1 MAAIFPPCL
10 PPLRLSSRPR
20 KSKLAKSRKPS
31 TSDRYVIGVDLGTTN
46 CALASRDASLD
57 DTQARI
63 DIKGVTQVVN
73 PGEVAERP
81 AAPVVS
87 LPSWRP
93 GFSSGQHRAAVGSAA
108 DSDRRRARAQ
118 AWRGKPGA
126 TGRIG
131 EVVAVVRGC
140 TAHGTDS
147 PLGRTGGRSRTSLRL
162 TRRRPIFDIWLQR
175 SIRRCPTRRWHNRTC
190 C

>member
-57 DTQARI
+57 DAQARI
-63 DIKGVTQVVN
+63 DIRGVTQVVN

-81 AAPVVS
+81 L
-87 LPSWRP
+87 LPSFLYLP
-93 GFSSGQHRAAVGSAA
+93 GDLDFPAGSTALPWDPQPTAIVGELARKRGAENPVRLVASAKSWLSFAGAQRTAPILPWGAPAEVPHISPVDASAA
-108 DSDRRRARAQ
+108 YLRHLAAAFDASVPDAPLAQ
-118 AWRGKPGA
+118 QD
-126 TGRIG
+126 
-131 EVVAVVRGC
+131 V
-140 TAHGTDS
+140 
-147 PLGRTGGRSRTSLRL
+147 L
-162 TRRRPIFDIWLQR
+162 
-175 SIRRCPTRRWHNRTC
+175 
-190 C
+190 